1 MTFIVICIHYYI
13 IMIYSRLTQLKM
25 SKFFRGRERR
35 EMGERGER
43 EKRKRGESEREKG
56 GDATDII
63 IICLFYQ

>member
-1 MTFIVICIHYYI
+1 
-13 IMIYSRLTQLKM
+13 M